1 MLHCLFRNV
10 IICQLRYIDYKY
22 SELYKPDNIV
32 YVCMVEERNMS
43 DSMPSNHSQ
52 DTDDWRLNNFLI
64 GDSV

>member
-1 MLHCLFRNV
+1 
-10 IICQLRYIDYKY
+10 
-22 SELYKPDNIV
+22 
-32 YVCMVEERNMS
+32 MVEERNMS